1 MYIKE
6 VELQQA
12 TLPQCYSISTLKMFS
27 SPKINDWKPGV
38 HDLYAAIL
46 FPVKH
51 ALICATTML
60 KAFFLCAMVHQVS
73 KHVSHKQGERTA
85 FSFFF

>member
-1 MYIKE
+1 
-6 VELQQA
+6 
-12 TLPQCYSISTLKMFS
+12 MFS

-60 KAFFLCAMVHQVS
+60 KAFFFVQRYTKYQNMYRTN
-73 KHVSHKQGERTA
+73 KERESL
-85 FSFFF
+85 FLFFFLNKNSPSIPY